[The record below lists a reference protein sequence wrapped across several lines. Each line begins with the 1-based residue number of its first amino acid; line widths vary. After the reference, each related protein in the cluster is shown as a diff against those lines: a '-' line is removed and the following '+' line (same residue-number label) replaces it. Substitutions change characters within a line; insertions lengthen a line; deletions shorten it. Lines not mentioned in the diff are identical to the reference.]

1 MILKN
6 LTRRKGRTL
15 LTILA
20 ISIGVAA
27 IIGLGALADGLEAG
41 YDSMLNGSQADLVIS
56 QPDSYD
62 ISFSAVDE
70 EIVAEVKGMPEV
82 RDASGMVQGFTQVE
96 TIPFFFVF
104 GYPEDSFIFERFQIV
119 EGVDLKDRTVA
130 RSSGKPIMIGSSAA
144 ESLNKEID
152 DTIRINESSFRIVGI
167 YETGDA
173 LEDSGATLP
182 LEDAQEL
189 LDKPRQ
195 VSVIYLQLEDPSLS
209 DQLGTRVNRIWP
221 DLSIG
226 STEDFADKQMMGDI
240 IRGFVWAIA
249 GLAIVIGGVGMMNA
263 QLMSIFERT
272 REIGVLRAVG
282 WSRWRVMSMILAE
295 SILVSL
301 IGGVLGL
308 IIGWSLLTIF
318 SDVVR
323 MFGSSAAN
331 INPELILQALV
342 VVLLLGLVGGL
353 YPAWRAS
360 KLEPS
365 EAIRYEGG
373 TGSDAVR
380 RLPVGGMPAQGL
392 WQRSTRTLL
401 TLLTIGLTVGAILA
415 LEGILQGFTKQMT
428 QLAVGSDSQIVIRE
442 ADIADTS
449 LSAIDDREAK
459 MIAALPEIDHVSRMV
474 FTGIAMPEAGGFFI
488 IQGYNPSEFAI
499 QRLNITEGATLRTNR
514 QVLLGK
520 MMADALEKNV
530 GDTIDLAGYRFKVT
544 GIYESGTPWEE
555 MGGVITARD
564 AQSMLGK
571 PRKSTMLFVK
581 LQDPEEAENVLKKLD
596 STFPTLHA
604 SLSGDFVEQMPD
616 MENSDQM
623 VNGISFLAIIV
634 GGIGVL
640 NTMLMSV
647 LERTREIGV
656 LRAVGWPRRYVLN
669 LILREAFLIGSLG
682 AVAGILVAFLLT
694 WLFGLV
700 PIYGGVISPVW
711 TFTLFSRA
719 IIIALILG
727 LLGGLFP
734 AYRATKLEPVE
745 ALRYE

>member
-1 MILKN
+1 MVIKN

-20 ISIGVAA
+20 VSIGVAA

-41 YDSMLNGSQADLVIS
+41 YDSMLNGSQADLVVS

-62 ISFSAVDE
+62 ISFSSVDE
-70 EIVAEVKGMPEV
+70 EVVAAVEAMPEV
-82 RDASGMVQGFTQVE
+82 EQASGMVQGFTQVDSS
-96 TIPFFFVF
+96 PFFFVF
-104 GYPEDSFIFERFQIV
+104 GYPEDSFVFERFQILQGIHV
-119 EGVDLKDRTVA
+119 NDRSAGRT
-130 RSSGKPIMIGSSAA
+130 SGKPIMIGSSAS
-144 ESLNKEID
+144 ESLNKGVG
-152 DTIRINESSFRIVGI
+152 DTLRINNSSFRIVGV

-173 LEDSGATLP
+173 LEDSGATLT
-182 LEDAQEL
+182 LQSAQEL
-189 LDKPRQ
+189 LGKPRQ
-195 VSVIYLQLEDPSLS
+195 VSVIYIQLENPALS
-209 DQLGTRVNRIWP
+209 DRLVNRINRIWP

-226 STEDFADKQMMGDI
+226 STEDFADNQMMGDI

-282 WSRWRVMSMILAE
+282 WPRWRVMLMVLGE
-295 SILVSL
+295 SLLVSL
-301 IGGVLGL
+301 AGGLLGL
-308 IIGWSLLTIF
+308 IIGWSLLTVF

-331 INPELILQALV
+331 INPELILQSLV
-342 VVLLLGLVGGL
+342 VVLLLGLTGGL

-373 TGSDAVR
+373 TGADRVR
-380 RLPVGGMPAQGL
+380 RVPVGGMPAQSL

-415 LEGILQGFTKQMT
+415 LEGIIHGFSQQMT
-428 QLAVGSDSQIVIRE
+428 QLALGSDSQIVIRE

-459 MIAALPEIDHVSRMV
+459 KIAALPEIDHVSSMV

-488 IQGYNPSEFAI
+488 IQGYNPNEFAI
-499 QRLNITEGATLRTNR
+499 QRLNVTQGETLRTNR

-520 MMADALEKNV
+520 MMADALGKSV
-530 GDTIDLAGYRFKVT
+530 GDTIDLAGYRFRIQ

-581 LQDPEEAENVLKKLD
+581 LKDPAQAEQVLSEIDTSFPKLH
-596 STFPTLHA
+596 PA
-604 SLSGDFVEQMPD
+604 LSGDFVEQMPD

-623 VNGISFLAIIV
+623 VNAISLLAILV

-656 LRAVGWPRRYVLN
+656 LRAVGWPRKYVLS
-669 LILREAFLIGSLG
+669 LILREAILLGVLG
-682 AVAGILVAFLLT
+682 AAAGILVAFSLT
-694 WLFGLV
+694 ELIGLV
-700 PIYGGVISPVW
+700 PIYGSMVSPIWSVPL
-711 TFTLFSRA
+711 FTRA
-719 IIIALILG
+719 ILIALILG
-727 LLGGLFP
+727 ILGGLFP

>member
-62 ISFSAVDE
+62 VSFSAVDE
-70 EIVAEVKGMPEV
+70 ALIEEIQVMPEV
-82 RDASGMVQGFTQVE
+82 REASGMVQGWTQVE
-96 TIPFFFVF
+96 TTPFFFLF
-104 GYPEDSFIFERFQIV
+104 GYPEESFILDRFQLV
-119 EGVDLKDRTVA
+119 DGVDLTHRDAKRV
-130 RSSGKPIMIGSSAA
+130 SGKPIMLGSSAA
-144 ESLNKEID
+144 ESLKKIVG
-152 DTIRINESSFRIVGI
+152 DTLRINDSSYRIVGI

-173 LEDSGATLP
+173 MEDSGATLS
-182 LEDAQEL
+182 LKDAQDL
-189 LDKPRQ
+189 LGRARQ
-195 VSVIYLQLEDPSLS
+195 VSVIYIQLEDPSLT
-209 DQLGTRVNRIWP
+209 DQLVTRVNRIWP
-221 DLSIG
+221 DVSIG

-263 QLMSIFERT
+263 QLMSVFERT

-282 WSRWRVMSMILAE
+282 WSRWRVMFMILSE
-295 SILVSL
+295 SLLVSL
-301 IGGVLGL
+301 AGGLLGL
-308 IIGWSLLTIF
+308 LLGWSILIIF

-323 MFGSSAAN
+323 MFGSSAAS
-331 INPELILQALV
+331 INPQLIVQALIV
-342 VVLLLGLVGGL
+342 VVILGLVGGL
-353 YPAWRAS
+353 YPARRAS

-373 TGSDAVR
+373 TGSDKVR
-380 RLPVGGMPAQGL
+380 RLPVGGMPAQSL
-392 WQRSTRTLL
+392 WQRSTRTIL
-401 TLLTIGLTVGAILA
+401 TLLTIGLTVGAIIA
-415 LEGILQGFTKQMT
+415 LEGILKGFTEQMT
-428 QLAVGSDSQIVIRE
+428 QLAVGSDAQIVIRE

-449 LSAIDDREAK
+449 LSAVDDRVVRQ
-459 MIAALPEIDHVSRMV
+459 IAAFPEIDHVSRMA

-488 IQGYNPSEFAI
+488 IQGYHPNEYAI
-499 QRLNITEGATLRTNR
+499 RRLNVTEGVTLTTNR
-514 QVLLGK
+514 QILLGK
-520 MMADALEKNV
+520 MMADALSKNI
-530 GDTIDLAGYRFKVT
+530 GDTIDLAGYRFRVT

-555 MGGVITARD
+555 MGGVISARD
-564 AQSMLGK
+564 AQSMMGK

-581 LQDPEEAENVLKKLD
+581 LKDPDEAENVILKID
-596 STFPTLHA
+596 ESFPKLHA
-604 SLSGDFVEQMPD
+604 ALSGEFVEQMPD
-616 MENSDQM
+616 MESSDAM
-623 VNGISFLAIIV
+623 VNGISLLAIMV

-656 LRAVGWPRRYVLN
+656 LRAVGWPRRHVLN
-669 LILREAFLIGSLG
+669 LIMKEAVLL
-682 AVAGILVAFLLT
+682 GILGGITGIIVAFSLAGLI
-694 WLFGLV
+694 GLV
-700 PIYGGVISPVW
+700 PIYGGMISPVW
-711 TFTLFSRA
+711 SLPLFTRA
-719 IIIALILG
+719 ILIAMVLG
-727 LLGGLFP
+727 ILGGLFP